1 MPLEQGS
8 SREAISHNI
17 ATEVAAGKP
26 QAQAVAIALHTAK
39 NETMSDTNEVKFAYK
54 DVAGPEGG
62 SVMVGSMTL
71 AEIQKANE
79 KFWSHDI
86 ADPGNTNAP
95 IIPVAP
101 TR

>member
-1 MPLEQGS
+1 
-8 SREAISHNI
+8 
-17 ATEVAAGKP
+17 
-26 QAQAVAIALHTAK
+26 
-39 NETMSDTNEVKFAYK
+39 MSDSSEVKFGYK
-54 DVAGPEGG
+54 DAEGPEG
-62 SVMVGSMTL
+62 SPVMVTSMTL